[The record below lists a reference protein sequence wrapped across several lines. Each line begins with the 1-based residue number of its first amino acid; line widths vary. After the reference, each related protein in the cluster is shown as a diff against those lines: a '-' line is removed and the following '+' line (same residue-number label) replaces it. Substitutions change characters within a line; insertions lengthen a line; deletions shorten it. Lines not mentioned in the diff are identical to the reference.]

1 MAQLED
7 QKLKLLV
14 VDDESDNLDLLYRTF
29 RHDFNVFM
37 ADSAPNALA
46 VLAQEGEM
54 AIIISDQRMPK
65 MKGTELLSRTVE
77 QFPDTIRIVLTGYTD
92 VEDLVD
98 AINTGKVFKYI
109 TKPWNSAE
117 LRTVVQQASETYRAI
132 KRRTNELHRALRRES
147 VFNAMITAIRESL
160 DYRQIL
166 ETTVETLG
174 RTLAADISVL
184 IPVEYLNF
192 EAENPY
198 QFSSE
203 QFVYRAPSLPNFTQN
218 SSSAVDIG
226 ISPFITSN
234 PGDLRPQEIGVDSN
248 PSLTRANPATPESP
262 LQLSALL
269 HPASL
274 TSALHHRQIQNH
286 VLELDHHRHAQ
297 LVVPLVYQQEALAVL
312 ALFKTNTTRAWT
324 HDEQRL
330 VSDVAEQAALA
341 ISQARLYQQIQEQ
354 TKQMRDEL
362 TVARRI
368 QTHLLCQS
376 IPQIEGIKI
385 QACCAPAREVG
396 GDFFEVYDH
405 PNGDVWLAVGD
416 VSGKGVPAALFM
428 SSTLSVLRRELSQE
442 TPPSPDEVLRNL
454 NSNLLDGLVG
464 SNCFITLALA
474 RYTPAT
480 RNLVYANAGHVLP
493 MVWERSSVAVPNSQD
508 KKLPT
513 VDEPRSAAAAAP
525 PEPRY
530 LKVRGV
536 PLGILPKWTATSE
549 TLTLQAGDTFLLA
562 SDGITEARVSPE
574 WLQTLSSTAAAS
586 IQCVQSGNGNDI
598 NSTRA
603 VKAKSIGL
611 SQSDRLSDRDYPMLK
626 QQGLWHLLRQDQ
638 TELSLEAL
646 LAKIQ
651 THSVGQDDDQTI
663 LSMEIL

>member
-1 MAQLED
+1 MAQLES

-29 RHDFNVFM
+29 RHDFYVFR
-37 ADSAPNALA
+37 ADSAPNALS
-46 VLAQEGEM
+46 VLEREGEM

-65 MKGTELLSRTVE
+65 MKGTELLSRTVK

-109 TKPWNSAE
+109 TKPWNPVE
-117 LRTVVQQASETYRAI
+117 LRNVVQQASETYRAI

-166 ETTVETLG
+166 ETTVATLG
-174 RTLAADISVL
+174 RTLAADASVL
-184 IPVEYLNF
+184 IPVESINL
-192 EAENPY
+192 EAAQPY

-203 QFVYRAPSLPNFTQN
+203 QFVYRASSLANLPANSTQLHPQIFDN
-218 SSSAVDIG
+218 GSRPRLGNVTPQKTGSDLPPVTGGAAASSEST
-226 ISPFITSN
+226 FQ
-234 PGDLRPQEIGVDSN
+234 LRD
-248 PSLTRANPATPESP
+248 
-262 LQLSALL
+262 LL
-269 HPASL
+269 HPTSL
-274 TSALHHRQIQNH
+274 AAALQHRRIQNH
-286 VLELDHHRHAQ
+286 VLEKDHRRYAQ

-312 ALFKTNTTRAWT
+312 ALFKANTTNAWT
-324 HDEQRL
+324 PEEQRL

-354 TKQMRDEL
+354 TEQMRDEL

-396 GDFFEVYDH
+396 GDFFEIYDH

-442 TPPSPDEVLRNL
+442 MPPSPDEVLRNL
-454 NSNLLDGLVG
+454 NRHLLDGLVG
-464 SNCFITLALA
+464 SNCFITMALA
-474 RYTPAT
+474 SYTPAT
-480 RNLVYANAGHVLP
+480 RQLVYANAGHIFP
-493 MVWERSSVAVPNSQD
+493 MVWP
-508 KKLPT
+508 K
-513 VDEPRSAAAAAP
+513 AAMTDADPQISKPSIANQPLQAAIAAHL
-525 PEPRY
+525 EPRY

-536 PLGILPKWTATSE
+536 PLGILPTWTATSE
-549 TLTLQAGDTFLLA
+549 TVPLRPGDTFLLA

-574 WLQTLSSTAAAS
+574 WLRALSSKTIEPIQYAQSDNMNMNPMREVGTAS
-586 IQCVQSGNGNDI
+586 P
-598 NSTRA
+598 
-603 VKAKSIGL
+603 GL
-611 SQSDRLSDRDYPMLK
+611 SQCDRPGDRNYPMLQ
-626 QQGLWHLLRQDQ
+626 QQGLWYLLQQHQ
-638 TELSLEAL
+638 TGLSLETL

-651 THSVGQDDDQTI
+651 AHSVGQEDDQTI